1 MSGHERLSS
10 LRRGRPR
17 DSDTTK
23 TVLSAALAL
32 AESGRIADI
41 TINHIALYS
50 GVAKSTIYRRWP
62 NVSAV
67 LMDAFFDDI
76 ELLIIYDKQMP
87 VIESMRVTIKKLIE
101 VLQSKR
107 GLLFRYLLGAAQ
119 YDTEV
124 REVFIQRWLEPRRQ
138 LGKQSIL
145 HAIKQ
150 GEISSNTD
158 HNLLLDCIFGAI
170 YYKYMV
176 SFSPITPEFV
186 DKVIDCAF
194 GGLARD

>member
-1 MSGHERLSS
+1 MSEHERLSS

>member
-1 MSGHERLSS
+1 MSEHERLSS

-150 GEISSNTD
+150 GEISFNTD

>member
-1 MSGHERLSS
+1 MSENERLSL

-17 DSDTTK
+17 DNDTTR
-23 TVLSAALAL
+23 TVLSAALVL

-76 ELLIIYDKQMP
+76 EPLIIYDKQIP

-107 GLLFRYLLGAAQ
+107 GLLFRYLLGSAQ
-119 YDTEV
+119 YNAEV
-124 REVFIQRWLEPRRQ
+124 REVFVQRWLEPRRQ
-138 LGKQSIL
+138 LGKQIIL
-145 HAIKQ
+145 HAIER
-150 GEISSNTD
+150 GEISSNAD
-158 HNLLLDCIFGAI
+158 SDLLLDCIFGAI

-186 DKVIDCAF
+186 DKIIDCAF
-194 GGLARD
+194 GGLVKN

>member
-1 MSGHERLSS
+1 MSENERRTA

-17 DSDTTK
+17 DNDTTK
-23 TVLSAALAL
+23 TVLSAALVL
-32 AESGRIADI
+32 AESGSIADI

-50 GVAKSTIYRRWP
+50 GIAKSTIYRRWP

-76 ELLIIYDKQMP
+76 EPLIIYDKQMP

-107 GLLFRYLLGAAQ
+107 GLLFRYLLGSAQ
-119 YDTEV
+119 YDAEV
-124 REVFIQRWLEPRRQ
+124 REVFVQRWLEPRRQ
-138 LGKQSIL
+138 LGKQIIL
-145 HAIKQ
+145 HAIER
-150 GEISSNTD
+150 GEISSNAD
-158 HNLLLDCIFGAI
+158 SGLLLDCIFGAI

-194 GGLARD
+194 GGLVKN